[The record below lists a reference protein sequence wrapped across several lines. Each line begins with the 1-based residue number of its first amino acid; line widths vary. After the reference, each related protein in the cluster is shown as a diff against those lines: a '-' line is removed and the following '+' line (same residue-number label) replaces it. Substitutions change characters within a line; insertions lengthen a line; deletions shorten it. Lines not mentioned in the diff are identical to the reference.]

1 MSEIDTN
8 MLENVGASIN
18 YINYA
23 LNNLNVSDDTLT
35 SINNLIDVLENLG
48 SINADTTNKLNDFI
62 NSLSFQSIDKN
73 SAKNIL
79 NIISVLNTFST
90 LDLDKLND
98 NLENLD
104 SKNIDN
110 LTKFID
116 SLIKKIKKIDIS

>member
-1 MSEIDTN
+1 
-8 MLENVGASIN
+8 
-18 YINYA
+18 
-23 LNNLNVSDDTLT
+23 
-35 SINNLIDVLENLG
+35 LG

-116 SLIKKIKKIDIS
+116 SLIKKIKYIDIS